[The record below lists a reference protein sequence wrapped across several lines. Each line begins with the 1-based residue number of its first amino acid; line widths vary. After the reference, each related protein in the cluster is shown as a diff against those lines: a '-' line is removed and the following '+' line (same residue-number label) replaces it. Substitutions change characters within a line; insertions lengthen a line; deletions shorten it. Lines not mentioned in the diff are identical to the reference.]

1 MGKQLSVI
9 KIRGKVGDVVGMKNG
24 FGTADLAF
32 IRKKADVV
40 TNPQSSAQMLQRV
53 KMLPAVLFRRQL
65 EEVIRRAWQ
74 GKKYGGQS
82 MREFMRYA
90 MTEPLENIPQ
100 LEKDSVLA
108 IPGEYLIAKGSL
120 APVQADLQQN
130 GSFALNINGATNATL
145 DYASLS
151 QILIDQA
158 FAKQGDQV
166 SIIVCTRSQGDASAY
181 PRYYIIS
188 FYVDV
193 NGVGSIL
200 DALTVAKVSMT
211 VSNSTSIVI
220 AATSG
225 NDLLGCAVV
234 ISRDGVTP
242 LRSTA
247 RFAVNKTLLASY
259 FNSSV
264 LNNVTESYRLS
275 QNIARVN
282 NNDWPYEDT
291 GEDNDNAA
299 TDPNRV
305 RVTLGVTPAGA
316 GTVTGAGTYTIGDTV
331 TLNVTSSNTDPST
344 TYSFVGWKENGN
356 LLSSSRNYS
365 FQIERSMNIIAEFT
379 EEDIPGED
387 LP

>member
-9 KIRGKVGDVVGMKNG
+9 KIAGKVGDVVGMKNG

-32 IRKKADVV
+32 IRKKAENV
-40 TNPQSSAQMLQRV
+40 TNPQTSAQMLQRV

-108 IPGEYLIAKGSL
+108 IPGEYLISKGSL
-120 APVQADLQQN
+120 APVQASVENSVSMRLN
-130 GSFALNINGATNATL
+130 IAVTPGSFTAQIDTL
-145 DYASLS
+145 STL
-151 QILIDQA
+151 LIEQG
-158 FAKQGDQV
+158 FAKEGDQV
-166 SIIVCTRSQGDASAY
+166 SIVVCTRSASDSSAY

-188 FYVDV
+188 FYVSTS
-193 NGVGSIL
+193 NAESIAAQL
-200 DALTVAKVSMT
+200 ANAKVELTDSGQNALHLAPI
-211 VSNSTSIVI
+211 SN
-220 AATSG
+220 AY
-225 NDLLGCAVV
+225 DLLGAAVV

-247 RFAVNKTLLASY
+247 RFCVNKELLTGY
-259 FNSSV
+259 FGSSV
-264 LNNVTESYRLS
+264 LANVSESYRLS

-291 GEDNDNAA
+291 PQEDN
-299 TDPNRV
+299 PVEGKV
-305 RVTLGVTPAGA
+305 RISVSASPANG
-316 GTVTGAGTYTIGDTV
+316 GTVSGGGYFDEGEQVTV
-331 TLNVTSSNTDPST
+331 EST
-344 TYSFVGWKENGN
+344 AAAEYSFDGWYENN
-356 LLSSSRNYS
+356 IKVSDDSDYSFTVQNSRNLV
-365 FQIERSMNIIAEFT
+365 AKFT
-379 EEDIPGED
+379 SNAPSEDIPGED
-387 LP
+387 RP

>member
-9 KIRGKVGDVVGMKNG
+9 KIAGKVGDVVGMKNG

-32 IRKKADVV
+32 IRKKAENV
-40 TNPQSSAQMLQRV
+40 TNPQTSAQMLQRV

-108 IPGEYLIAKGSL
+108 IPGEYLISKGSL
-120 APVQADLQQN
+120 APVQADVVYGSSMRLN
-130 GSFALNINGATNATL
+130 IACTPGSFTPAIDKLSTL
-145 DYASLS
+145 
-151 QILIDQA
+151 LIEQA
-158 FAKQGDQV
+158 FAKEGDQV
-166 SIIVCTRSQGDASAY
+166 SIVVCTRSANDSSAY

-188 FYVDV
+188 FYVSTT
-193 NGVGSIL
+193 NTESIATQL
-200 DALTVAKVSMT
+200 ANAKVQMKDNGETAVHLAPLSD
-211 VSNSTSIVI
+211 
-220 AATSG
+220 G
-225 NDLLGCAVV
+225 YQLLGAAVV

-247 RFAVNKTLLASY
+247 RFCVNKALLTGY
-259 FNSSV
+259 FGSSV
-264 LNNVTESYRLS
+264 LANVAESYRLS

-291 GEDNDNAA
+291 PQEDS
-299 TDPNRV
+299 PVEGKV
-305 RVTLGVTPAGA
+305 RISVSANPANG
-316 GTVTGAGTYTIGDTV
+316 GTVAGGGYVDEGAQVTV
-331 TLNVTSSNTDPST
+331 TATAASG
-344 TYSFVGWKENGN
+344 YSFDGWYNGN
-356 LLSSSRNYS
+356 DRVSTSTNYT
-365 FQIERSMNIIAEFT
+365 FTAETNLALVAKFT
-379 EEDIPGED
+379 SNAPSEDVPGED
-387 LP
+387 RP